1 MQALGLPAAR
11 DTVIELTSDMPQR
24 ASVHEFPR
32 AAPIGWA
39 CAAALA
45 AAYAASA
52 QQFVDQ
58 TAVRFPVQAEYTNY
72 IAVGDIDGD
81 GDLDICFAN
90 GGGYSTLGALL
101 KPRIYVNNGSGVFAD
116 ETDARAAGIT
126 GCFRSAEFGDVDGDG
141 DLDLV
146 LAQDFNRPAKL
157 LINDGTGTF
166 ADQSAARIPS
176 GGLSSARATLGD
188 VDGDGDLDIALCNSG
203 TSSRF
208 GSNGQPRLWI
218 NSGSGVFADET
229 AARLPAGNIP
239 QQMDIL
245 LFDADGDLDLDL
257 FVVTRATSPG
267 QSRLW
272 RNDGTGR
279 FTGGVTFPNDAS
291 AYAYDAGDIDGDGDL
306 DLIGVNAGTSNRE
319 LLARNANGIGTS
331 WTDISSSISPN
342 PTTDDND
349 SKFIDIDD
357 DGDLDLVIAV
367 LGSSKR
373 VYRNSGA
380 GAFTQVTGAITAST
394 DSSLDIKVGDF
405 DGDGRYDLVTG
416 QGESGQFQNRI
427 YMNTGAVDTRPP
439 TIAITEQVVP
449 GTEAGVPRPVRVAV
463 RDAYTSHMG
472 FHARSVT
479 LRHGTG
485 GTLDGSVAMT
495 LSGNGIW
502 RGVLP
507 ARPAG
512 SIVSYSVRAT
522 DAAGNTADGPVLT
535 YTEPG
540 DAGSPADLNGD
551 GEVDGIDLTILLAA
565 YGSGDTVADINDDG
579 IVDGF
584 DLAALLAAFGS

>member
-1 MQALGLPAAR
+1 M
-11 DTVIELTSDMPQR
+11 
-24 ASVHEFPR
+24 
-32 AAPIGWA
+32 
-39 CAAALA
+39 
-45 AAYAASA
+45 
-52 QQFVDQ
+52 
-58 TAVRFPVQAEYTNY
+58 RFPVQAEYTNY

-90 GGGYSTLGALL
+90 GGGYSALGALL

-126 GCFRSAEFGDVDGDG
+126 GCFRSAEFGDVDRDG

-146 LAQDFNRPAKL
+146 LSQDFNRPARL
-157 LINDGTGTF
+157 LINGGSGTF
-166 ADQSAARIPS
+166 TDESALRIPT
-176 GGLSSARATLGD
+176 GGLSSARATFGD
-188 VDGDGDLDIALCNSG
+188 VDSDGDLDIALCNSG

-208 GSNGQPRLWI
+208 GTNGQPRLWI
-218 NSGSGVFADET
+218 NGGAGVFTDDT
-229 AARLPAGNIP
+229 AARLPAGNIA

-245 LFDADGDLDLDL
+245 FFDADGDLDLDL

-279 FTGGVTFPNDAS
+279 FAGGVAFPNDAS

-319 LLARNANGIGTS
+319 LLARNANGAGTS
-331 WTDISSSISPN
+331 WTDISASISPN

-349 SKFIDIDD
+349 SKFVDIDN

-373 VYRNSGA
+373 IYANSGT
-380 GAFTQVTGAITAST
+380 GAFTQVTGAITASS
-394 DSSLDIKVGDF
+394 DSSLDIKVADL

-427 YMNTGAVDTRPP
+427 YMNTGPVDTRPP
-439 TIAITEQVVP
+439 TIAITEQVMP
-449 GTEAGVPRPVRVAV
+449 GADAGVPRPVRVAL

-472 FHARSVT
+472 FHARAVT

-485 GTLDGSVAMT
+485 TALDAAVPMD

-507 ARPAG
+507 PRPAG
-512 SIVSYSVRAT
+512 SVVSYAVRAV
-522 DAAGNTADGPVLT
+522 DAAGNAADGPVLT

-540 DAGSPADLNGD
+540 DSGSPADLNGD
-551 GEVDGIDLTILLAA
+551 GEVNGVDLTILLAA
-565 YGSGDTVADINDDG
+565 YGSSDAVADINGDG

>member
-1 MQALGLPAAR
+1 MHQLNVPAR
-11 DTVIELTSDMPQR
+11 CSTS
-24 ASVHEFPR
+24 
-32 AAPIGWA
+32 AAHRRGVSLA
-39 CAAALA
+39 YAAAAALLA
-45 AAYAASA
+45 ARAAFA

-58 TAVRFPVQAEYTNY
+58 TAARFPAQAEYTNY

-116 ETDARAAGIT
+116 ETDARAAGVT

-157 LINDGTGTF
+157 LINDGSGAF
-166 ADQSAARIPS
+166 ADQSAARIPT

-188 VDGDGDLDIALCNSG
+188 VDSDGDLDIALCNSG

-208 GSNGQPRLWI
+208 GTNGQPRLWI

-229 AARLPAGNIP
+229 STRLPAGNIP
-239 QQMDIL
+239 QQMDVL

-279 FTGGVTFPNDAS
+279 FTAGVAFPNDAS

-319 LLARNANGIGTS
+319 LLARNANGLGTS

-380 GAFTQVTGAITAST
+380 GAFTQVTGAITASS

-427 YMNTGAVDTRPP
+427 YMNTGAIDTHPP

-449 GTEAGVPRPVRVAV
+449 GAEAGVPRPIRVAV

-472 FHARSVT
+472 FHARSIT
-479 LRHGTG
+479 LRYGTG
-485 GTLDGSVAMT
+485 GTLDASVPMA

-507 ARPAG
+507 PQPAG
-512 SIVSYSVRAT
+512 TVVVYAVRAV
-522 DAAGNTADGPVLT
+522 DAAGNAADGPVRT
-535 YTEPG
+535 FTEPG
-540 DAGSPADLNGD
+540 DGGSPADLNGD
-551 GEVDGIDLTILLAA
+551 GKVDGLDLTVLLAA
-565 YGSGDTVADINDDG
+565 YGSGDAVADINGDG

>member
-1 MQALGLPAAR
+1 MAR
-11 DTVIELTSDMPQR
+11 L
-24 ASVHEFPR
+24 AWG
-32 AAPIGWA
+32 A
-39 CAAALA
+39 AAALA
-45 AAYAASA
+45 CAHAATA

-58 TAVRFPVQAEYTNY
+58 TAARFPVQAEYTNY

-81 GDLDICFAN
+81 SDLDICFAN
-90 GGGYSTLGALL
+90 GGGYSTLGTLL
-101 KPRIYVNNGSGVFAD
+101 KPRIYVNSGSGTFAD
-116 ETDARAAGIT
+116 ETDARAPGVT

-141 DLDLV
+141 DIDLL

-157 LINDGTGTF
+157 LINSGNGTF
-166 ADQSAARIPS
+166 SDQSAARIPT

-188 VDGDGDLDIALCNSG
+188 VDSDGDLDIALCNSG

-208 GSNGQPRLWI
+208 GTNGQPRLWI
-218 NSGSGVFADET
+218 NGGSGVFADET
-229 AARLPAGNIP
+229 STRLPAGNIS

-245 LFDADGDLDLDL
+245 FFDADGDLDLDL
-257 FVVTRATSPG
+257 FVVTRATAPA

-272 RNDGTGR
+272 RNDGTGT
-279 FTGGVTFPNDAS
+279 FTAGVAFPADAS

-319 LLARNANGIGTS
+319 LLARNANGLGTS

-349 SKFIDIDD
+349 SKFVDIDN
-357 DGDLDLVIAV
+357 DGDLDLAIAV

-373 VYRNSGA
+373 IYANSGA
-380 GAFTQVTGAITAST
+380 GMFTQVTGAITPSS
-394 DSSLDIKVGDF
+394 DSSLDIKVADF

-427 YMNTGAVDTRPP
+427 YMNTGAADTRPP
-439 TIAITEQVVP
+439 TIATTEQVVP
-449 GTEAGVPRPVRVAV
+449 GAAAGVSRPVRVAI

-485 GTLDGSVAMT
+485 GALDQSVAMS

-502 RGVLP
+502 RGSLP

-512 SIVSYSVRAT
+512 SVVRYFVRAV
-522 DAAGNTADGPVLT
+522 DAAGNAADGPVFT

-540 DAGSPADLNGD
+540 GGGNPADLNGD
-551 GEVDGIDLTILLAA
+551 GQVDGIDLTILLAA
-565 YGSGDTVADINDDG
+565 YGSSRPGPDINDDG
-579 IVDGF
+579 IVDGY
-584 DLAALLAAFGS
+584 DLAVLLAAFGS